1 MIPWGFR
8 IEGSFGGVD
17 PILVI
22 VASAVTVAVIVATA
36 VVARQLARLQPKAP
50 PPSQVQKASA
60 ELDAWT
66 ERPKAQSEK
75 DQEYYSLYGSQPGRP
90 ASASGPRAPPVPA
103 SPLGAVMV
111 DLSGGAPARQDAWVS
126 AAEPSSP
133 YVPASAPPRM
143 HPPPRPTGP
152 SDEVVA
158 ASHSRRVRDTATGEV
173 PPRESARPPF
183 ERNSVEP
190 GAVTPAL
197 PPGDPFSPRAA
208 PPPAPPAPTPPPR
221 ISTPSVSQSLPESL
235 PSTSAKAAF
244 RGPSRG
250 QTVVG
255 AGTTGVQE
263 GTVISPEKKAIRC
276 PKCQTVFAGPAAR
289 PATVKCPAC
298 GTTGNLK

>member
-1 MIPWGFR
+1 MIPFGFR

-22 VASAVTVAVIVATA
+22 VASAVTVGVIVAAA
-36 VVARQLARLQPKAP
+36 VVARQLAKLQPKAP

-90 ASASGPRAPPVPA
+90 GSAMGARAPPVQA
-103 SPLGAVMV
+103 SPMGAVMV
-111 DLSGGAPARQDAWVS
+111 DLSGGAPPRQDAWVS

-143 HPPPRPTGP
+143 HPPPRMTGP

-158 ASHSRRVRDTATGEV
+158 ASHSRRVRDTATGEM

-190 GAVTPAL
+190 GAVTPAP

-208 PPPAPPAPTPPPR
+208 PPPSPPAPQAPQIDTAR
-221 ISTPSVSQSLPESL
+221 IAQSLPEAL
-235 PSTSAKAAF
+235 PTTAAKAAF

-250 QTVVG
+250 QSVVG
-255 AGTTGVQE
+255 AGKTGMQE